1 MLEVQTQ
8 TAVEDLHLNKIVKST
23 TIHSISETNI
33 AIINENTQNR
43 GRPICICETIQSFLK
58 QN

>member
-33 AIINENTQNR
+33 AIINENMSEHTSQTK
-43 GRPICICETIQSFLK
+43 PQEADLHL
-58 QN
+58 

>member
-8 TAVEDLHLNKIVKST
+8 TAVEDFHLNKTVKST

-33 AIINENTQNR
+33 AIINNTQNR
-43 GRPICICETIQSFLK
+43 KRPICICETIQSFLK